1 MHSPLFRWLALVSLA
16 LLATLSLGTRA
27 AAPAAPASAPATL
40 TAEEKAADWRLLF
53 DGHSLAGWRLFSKPA
68 TTPIGPGWKVE
79 NGILKKVAGIKT
91 GDIITAQTF
100 DNFELRW
107 EWRIEKDGNNG
118 VKYFVTEA
126 RPGAPG
132 HEYQMIDDNAPKWA
146 SLHAESKTG
155 SFYEV
160 LPPAADRPLNP
171 PGQWN
176 RSRIVVRGQFVE
188 HWLND
193 RNVLTYELGSTAVK
207 AGIAKSK
214 FAKYPDFGRKIRG
227 HIMLTDHGDEA
238 WFRAIKL
245 RELPSP

>member
-1 MHSPLFRWLALVSLA
+1 
-16 LLATLSLGTRA
+16 
-27 AAPAAPASAPATL
+27 
-40 TAEEKAADWRLLF
+40 
-53 DGHSLAGWRLFSKPA
+53 
-68 TTPIGPGWKVE
+68 VE
-79 NGILKKVAGIKT
+79 DGILKKVAGIKT

-100 DNFELRW
+100 DNFELSW

-118 VKYFVTEA
+118 VKYLVTEA
-126 RPGAPG
+126 RPAAPG
-132 HEYQMIDDNAPKWA
+132 HEYQMIDDDAPKWA
-146 SLHAESKTG
+146 SLHAESKTA

-176 RSRIVVRGQFVE
+176 RSRIVVRGQIIE

-214 FAKYPDFGRKIRG
+214 FAKYPDFGQKLRG
-227 HIMLTDHGDEA
+227 HLMLTDHGDAAE
-238 WFRAIKL
+238 FRAIKL
-245 RELPSP
+245 RELSAP

>member
-1 MHSPLFRWLALVSLA
+1 
-16 LLATLSLGTRA
+16 
-27 AAPAAPASAPATL
+27 
-40 TAEEKAADWRLLF
+40 
-53 DGHSLAGWRLFSKPA
+53 
-68 TTPIGPGWKVE
+68 VE
-79 NGILKKVAGIKT
+79 DGILKKVAGIKT

-100 DNFELRW
+100 DNFELSW

-118 VKYFVTEA
+118 VKYLVTEG
-126 RPGAPG
+126 RPAAPG
-132 HEYQMIDDNAPKWA
+132 HEYQMIDDDAPKWA
-146 SLHAESKTG
+146 SLHAESKTA

-176 RSRIVVRGQFVE
+176 RSRIVVRGQIIE

-214 FAKYPDFGRKIRG
+214 FNKYPDFGQKLRG

>member
-1 MHSPLFRWLALVSLA
+1 MHSPLFRWLALVSFA
-16 LLATLSLGTRA
+16 LLATLTLGTRA
-27 AAPAAPASAPATL
+27 ATPAVPASSPASL
-40 TAEEKAADWRLLF
+40 TAAEKSAGWRLLF

-68 TTPIGPGWKVE
+68 ATPIGPGWKVE
-79 NGILKKVAGIKT
+79 DGILKKVAGIKT

-100 DNFELRW
+100 DNFELSW

-126 RPGAPG
+126 RPAAPG
-132 HEYQMIDDNAPKWA
+132 HEYQMIDDGAPKWA
-146 SLHAESKTG
+146 SLHAESKTA

-176 RSRIVVRGQFVE
+176 RSRVVVRGQIVE

-193 RNVLTYELGSTAVK
+193 RNVLTYELGSPAVK

-214 FAKYPDFGRKIRG
+214 FNKYPDFGQKLRG